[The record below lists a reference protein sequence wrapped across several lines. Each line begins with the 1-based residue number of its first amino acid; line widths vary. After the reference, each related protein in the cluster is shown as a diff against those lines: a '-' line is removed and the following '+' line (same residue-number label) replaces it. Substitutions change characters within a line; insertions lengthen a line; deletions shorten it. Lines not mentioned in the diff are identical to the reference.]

1 MTNTFKK
8 LAIAALMGTVSAPV
22 FAAAHMSPSM
32 TCAEYKAL
40 STEDQMTVATLAIAE
55 VDDGANGTSMESEA
69 TATTTSTDVPAAE
82 ATDGVA
88 EETSLSDG
96 EPKAVEATGGDTVAS
111 NSTAVP
117 MDEAA
122 LEQFML
128 VCDRNLDA
136 TVGEAA
142 AGLEGTR

>member
-1 MTNTFKK
+1 MTNTLKT
-8 LAIAALMGTVSAPV
+8 LAIAALMGTVSAPA

-32 TCAEYKAL
+32 SCAEYKTL
-40 STEDQMTVATLAIAE
+40 SAEDQLTVATMAIAE
-55 VDDGANGTSMESEA
+55 VDDGANGTSMESNAKA
-69 TATTTSTDVPAAE
+69 TDSSTDVTASV

-88 EETSLSDG
+88 AETSLSDG
-96 EPKAVEATGGDTVAS
+96 EPKAVEATGGDTMAS
-111 NSTAVP
+111 NETAEP

-128 VCDRNLDA
+128 VCERNLDA